1 MQLHNVDVVNHSQYK
16 GIKMLEGIIVF
27 VLGSFVYD
35 NLDFFHTAKNQM
47 RDGYEWELNIKE
59 RNPDVPAIPLQYENG
74 KEKVIWVLEK

>member
-1 MQLHNVDVVNHSQYK
+1 MQQHNVVVVNHSQYK

-35 NLDFFHTAKNQM
+35 NLDFFHTAKNQIN
-47 RDGYEWELNIKE
+47 DGYKWEWNYKE